1 MPRFG
6 ALPGFSAQE
15 EILVKFFLSP
25 WLIGSCLELV
35 LMGVLSCQVVN
46 YYNSDTNDGRGL
58 PIAVAILCLLNVL
71 KSAECFASLWI
82 FSISHFGDARY
93 GLRLIVTG
101 WWVAGNSLMVA
112 ILNFYVQCYFCTRL
126 WAVTQRW
133 WVSAPIFAIFVFALG
148 SMVMGTYYIETLQEQ
163 QVTDWFAAHFSSV
176 FAGDVVL
183 SVATAYFLIKTEKA
197 FLSME
202 MAELIHSLV
211 PLTFQTAT
219 PPAVVAMFNLIFS
232 QMYRT
237 NRPLLGYV
245 LIAFNQFLPKLYAIS
260 MMYTLNAR
268 RGIRT
273 RVASSRSD
281 ETDADVELGRIGGV
295 TQQETAWDV
304 HVSIERSKLRIR
316 SPTGTFTV
324 AEQNNQLFV
333 EGKGLSGGEM

>member
-6 ALPGFSAQE
+6 ALPGFNAQE

-25 WLIGSCLELV
+25 WDGQLIGSCLELV

-46 YYNSDTNDGRGL
+46 YYNSDTNDGCGL

-71 KSAECFASLWI
+71 NASLWV
-82 FSISHFGDARY
+82 FSISHFGDARH
-93 GLRLIVTG
+93 GLQLIVTG
-101 WWVAGNSLMVA
+101 WWVAGNPLMVA

-126 WAVTQRW
+126 WAVSQRW
-133 WVSAPIFAIFVFALG
+133 WVSAPIFAVFVFALG
-148 SMVMGTYYIETLQEQ
+148 SMVMGTYCIETLQEQ
-163 QVTDWFAAHFSSV
+163 QVTDWFAAHLSSI

-202 MAELIHSLV
+202 MAELIRSLV

-237 NRPLLGYV
+237 NRPLLAYV
-245 LIAFNQFLPKLYAIS
+245 EIAFNQVLLKLYAIS

-273 RVASSRSD
+273 RVAGSRSD

-295 TQQETAWDV
+295 TQQETTWDV
-304 HVSIERSKLRIR
+304 HVSIRHRNFEDGKLRISIPDR
-316 SPTGTFTV
+316 NIYGAS
-324 AEQNNQLFV
+324 A
-333 EGKGLSGGEM
+333 K